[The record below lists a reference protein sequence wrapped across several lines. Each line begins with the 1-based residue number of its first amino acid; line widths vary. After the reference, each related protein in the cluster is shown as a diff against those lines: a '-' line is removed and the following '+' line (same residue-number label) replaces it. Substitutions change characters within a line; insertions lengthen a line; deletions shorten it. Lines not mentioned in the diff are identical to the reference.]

1 VTVTDGFT
9 DQIGGTNGKTL
20 FGYRRLEEILKN
32 CAASAE
38 EITAAMKH
46 EFAAW
51 QGTNA
56 RRDDVTAVV
65 FRL

>member
-1 VTVTDGFT
+1 M
-9 DQIGGTNGKTL
+9 GKTS
-20 FGYRRLEEILKN
+20 FGYRRLEEILKTN
-32 CAASAE
+32 CAVSAE
-38 EITAAMKH
+38 EITAAMKCD
-46 EFAAW
+46 FAAW